1 MPSKIISYSTYL
13 SIPQF
18 DAVTT
23 ALYKTAKVN
32 SRITFFPEYAPSSS
46 CDFILQIGV
55 VNTSLLFERNQLAN
69 GESDL
74 VFCKLL
80 APDKKAYKEA
90 RFLLEALGPSDAL
103 LTEEINDR

>member
-1 MPSKIISYSTYL
+1 MANKVISYRTHL

-18 DAVTT
+18 EAITT

-32 SRITFFPEYAPSSS
+32 DRVTLFPEYTPSSS
-46 CDFILQIGV
+46 YDRTLQIGV
-55 VNTSLLFERNQLAN
+55 VNSSLLFERNPLAS

-74 VFCKLL
+74 VSCKLI
-80 APDKKAYKEA
+80 APDKKAYQEA
-90 RFLLEALGPSDAL
+90 KFLLEALGSSDAP